1 MNPLVSTDWLADRL
15 KEPDLRVLDAAWYM
29 PNEPTTGRVEYDKEH
44 LPGAVFFDID
54 AVADK
59 SIDLPHMMPTAAAF
73 AEAVGA
79 MGVGAGDR
87 VVVYDH
93 SGLIASARAWWMF
106 RTMGHNEVFV
116 LDGGLPR
123 WKAEGRPLTTEAPTP
138 TRQVFEATFHP
149 QLIRTVEQMKQA
161 LQAGEQVLDAR
172 SPGRFSGKDPE
183 PRAGLSSG
191 HMPGAR
197 NLPWQAVTRDG
208 ALLPPQE
215 LEAVYRTAGVD
226 PDRTIIGTCGSGV
239 SAAVLALGLA
249 RLGKLDGA
257 VYDGSWTEW
266 ASRSDTQIV
275 KD

>member
-29 PNEPTTGRVEYDKEH
+29 PNEPTTGRAEYDREH

-59 SIDLPHMMPTAAAF
+59 TIDLPHMMPSAAAF

-79 MGVGAGDR
+79 MGVSAGDR

-106 RTMGHNEVFV
+106 RAMGHDEVFV

-123 WKAEGRPLTTEAPTP
+123 WKAEGRALTAEAPTP
-138 TRQVFEATFHP
+138 TRQTFEATYRP
-149 QLIRTVEQMKQA
+149 GLVRDVEQMKRA
-161 LQAGEQVLDAR
+161 LEAGEQVLDAR
-172 SPGRFSGKDPE
+172 SAGRFSGRDPE
-183 PRAGLSSG
+183 PRAGLPSG

-197 NLPWQAVTRDG
+197 SLPWQAVTRNG
-208 ALLPPQE
+208 ALLPPDE
-215 LEAVYRTAGVD
+215 LEAAYRAAGAD
-226 PDRTIIGTCGSGV
+226 PDRPIIATCGSGV

-249 RLGKLDGA
+249 RLGRLDGA

-266 ASRSDTQIV
+266 ASRSDTRIV
-275 KD
+275 TD